1 MIIFEYLFGV
11 LTGGELI
18 LACIQCFKYVIIG
31 MLLMRLLKKNFPKL
45 LVFIPVI
52 VLIICVYE
60 MRLHIGLFL
69 EHINTVI
76 VEYKRVSG
84 FSSEAYREYM
94 SYLYLEP
101 LGLVIFRMMHFIPY
115 ISAPILTFL
124 DYKKINQGSEATE
137 EKNQQNE
144 EIRKMKIQDL

>member
-1 MIIFEYLFGV
+1 MIIFEYLFGA
-11 LTGGELI
+11 LTGGEFI
-18 LACIQCFKYVIIG
+18 LACIQCFIYVIIG
-31 MLLMRLLKKNFPKL
+31 MLLMRLLKKNYSN
-45 LVFIPVI
+45 VIIFIPVI
-52 VLIICVYE
+52 VLLICVYNIHLR
-60 MRLHIGLFL
+60 MGLFL
-69 EHINTVI
+69 EHIAEVI

-84 FSSEAYREYM
+84 FSSEPYREYM

-101 LGLVIFRMMHFIPY
+101 LGLAIFRLMHFIPY
-115 ISAPILTFL
+115 IGAPILTFL